1 MFKTDEAK
9 LVAEFEGCVLEAYYC
24 PAGVLTIGYGHTG
37 PDVYP
42 GMVISSEEAVA
53 LLDTD
58 LNKFRQAV
66 VRLVDVS
73 LTENQFAA
81 LVSLTY
87 NIGIGAFQKS
97 TLLRKLNTGDY
108 EGAANEFKR
117 WNKGGGQVLRGLVRR
132 RAAEEALF
140 RTPLD

>member
-1 MFKTDEAK
+1 MFTTEEARI
-9 LVAEFEGCVLEAYYC
+9 VAEFEGCVLTAYNC

-42 GMVISSEEAVA
+42 GQTITQQEAID
-53 LLDTD
+53 LLDKD
-58 LNKFRQAV
+58 LNRFRQAV
-66 VRLVDVS
+66 VRIVNVS

-81 LVSLTY
+81 LVSLAF
-87 NIGIGAFQKS
+87 NIGVGAFQKS
-97 TLLRKLNTGDY
+97 TLVRKLNASDY

-117 WNKGGGQVLRGLVRR
+117 WNRGGGQVLRGLVRR

-140 RTPLD
+140 RKPLD

>member
-1 MFKTDEAK
+1 MFTTEEAR
-9 LVAEFEGCVLEAYYC
+9 LVAEFEGCRLEAYIC

-37 PDVYP
+37 DDVFP
-42 GMVISSEEAVA
+42 GQVISQEEAVE
-53 LLDTD
+53 LLDQD

-81 LVSLTY
+81 LVSFTF
-87 NIGIGAFQKS
+87 NVGVGALQKS
-97 TLLRKLNTGDY
+97 TLLRKLNAGDY

-117 WNKGGGQVLRGLVRR
+117 WNKGGGQILRGLVRR
-132 RAAEEALF
+132 REAEEKLF
-140 RTPLD
+140 RTPLE